1 MLPNSAGMGD
11 SQVRIVRF
19 GGSKCFA
26 GRKSRLKDR
35 LRRDESREVTTTGH
49 ATDELVAQHLPLV
62 GYHVSEMLMRVPRTV
77 NRDDLASA
85 GSLALVLAAR
95 AYDATTGVPFA
106 RYAAL
111 RIRGALLDELRSMDW
126 ATRGARHRAREL
138 TTTTETLA
146 ASLGRTPTRDELAAA
161 LGTDVAGVDQA
172 RDDAARRVLSLD
184 ATVHPLAELVADRG
198 PSPEEALLTS
208 ERLQYLRAGV
218 STLPDR
224 LRHVVEELF
233 VKDRPVAELA
243 AELGVTQSRVSQL
256 RTEALTLLRD
266 GLNASLD
273 PDLVPAADRPDGVA
287 ERRRRTYFA
296 AVAARAAMG
305 SSSLDYAAADAGVVP
320 TQRSASDSAQGSD
333 ADHGVLFATA

>member
-1 MLPNSAGMGD
+1 MRAEKT
-11 SQVRIVRF
+11 Q
-19 GGSKCFA
+19 
-26 GRKSRLKDR
+26 LKDR
-35 LRRDESREVTTTGH
+35 LRGDETKEVTTTGH

-146 ASLGRTPTRDELAAA
+146 ASLGRTPTRDELATA

-198 PSPEEALLTS
+198 PSPEEALLAT

-224 LRHVVEELF
+224 LRHVIEELF
-233 VKDRPVAELA
+233 LKDRPVAELA

-273 PDLVPAADRPDGVA
+273 PDLVPEADRPDGVA
-287 ERRRRTYFA
+287 ERRRQTYFA

-305 SSSLDYAAADAGVVP
+305 TSSIDYASAGAGVIP
-320 TQRSASDSAQGSD
+320 TQRAASVADQGSD
-333 ADHGVLFATA
+333 ADHGVFFATA

>member
-1 MLPNSAGMGD
+1 MT
-11 SQVRIVRF
+11 
-19 GGSKCFA
+19 
-26 GRKSRLKDR
+26 RLKPG
-35 LRRDESREVTTTGH
+35 LRGDDSTDVTTTGH

-95 AYDATTGVPFA
+95 AYDPTTGVPFA

-146 ASLGRTPTRDELAAA
+146 ASLGRTPTRDELATA

-198 PSPEEALLTS
+198 PSPEESLLAN

-224 LRHVVEELF
+224 LRHVIEELF
-233 VKDRPVAELA
+233 LKDRPVAELA

-273 PDLVPAADRPDGVA
+273 PDLVPEADRPDGVA
-287 ERRRRTYFA
+287 ERRRQTYFA

-305 SSSLDYAAADAGVVP
+305 TSSIDYASAGAGVIP
-320 TQRSASDSAQGSD
+320 TQRAASIADQGSD
-333 ADHGVLFATA
+333 AGRGILFATA

>member
-1 MLPNSAGMGD
+1 M
-11 SQVRIVRF
+11 F
-19 GGSKCFA
+19 TGGTNA
-26 GRKSRLKDR
+26 RLKVPR
-35 LRRDESREVTTTGH
+35 PRDDITGVRATGH
-49 ATDELVAQHLPLV
+49 STDELVEQNLPLV

-95 AYDATTGVPFA
+95 NYDASTGVPFA

-138 TTTTETLA
+138 TTTSETLEGT
-146 ASLGRTPTRDELAAA
+146 LGRAPSREELAAA
-161 LGTDVAGVDQA
+161 LGTNVAGVDQA

-184 ATVHPLAELVADRG
+184 ATVHPLAELVADCG
-198 PSPEEALLTS
+198 PGPEESLLVV
-208 ERLQYLRAGV
+208 ERLQFLRAGV
-218 STLPDR
+218 SELPER
-224 LRHVVEELF
+224 LRYIVEELF
-233 VKDRPVAELA
+233 LNDRPVADLA

-287 ERRRRTYFA
+287 ERRRQTYFA
-296 AVAARAAMG
+296 AVAARAAM
-305 SSSLDYAAADAGVVP
+305 STSTLAYAAPAEPGVVP
-320 TQRSASDSAQGSD
+320 TQRPSSVFTGAAD
-333 ADHGVLFATA
+333 AGRRELSATA